1 MTVNITA
8 CQVILTSLKIVPN
21 ILGLLITDSGRSG
34 LLFVESNLFQVKVSN
49 GQNGRLSFKLSKF
62 FFRNIYLTLMKCQKR
77 WSSLQL
83 EPPTTSS
90 KSPSQLAADMSG
102 SFLVCPTRQIFKVGT
117 NCMFVG
123 G

>member
-49 GQNGRLSFKLSKF
+49 GQNGRLSFKLSMF
-62 FFRNIYLTLMKCQKR
+62 FL
-77 WSSLQL
+77 
-83 EPPTTSS
+83 
-90 KSPSQLAADMSG
+90 G
-102 SFLVCPTRQIFKVGT
+102 IFI
-117 NCMFVG
+117 
-123 G
+123 